1 MKKNITAKKC
11 MKTEKASTEEK
22 IKKAARKLFTKNG
35 FDAVKTRDIAAE
47 AGINLALLNYYF
59 RSKDALIQ
67 RCLEV
72 TLHNAFDFEDFEALP
87 GDTPQEW
94 CAAIINDLIVGG
106 LNYPGLARFHFYEV
120 LANGKYDSLAVEK
133 LNEFVGNLVRN
144 LLSRK
149 LDMDEMHLQY
159 ACMQMTSVMMMGILA
174 PRLFEQQFGLNLT
187 DETMRKAYVDAL
199 VSKILA

>member
-1 MKKNITAKKC
+1 MNQSPT
-11 MKTEKASTEEK
+11 TEEK
-22 IKKAARKLFTKNG
+22 IISAAIVCIEKYGVQGTTNRK
-35 FDAVKTRDIAAE
+35 IAQE
-47 AGINLALLNYYF
+47 AGVNNAAINYYF

-72 TLHNAFDFEDFEALP
+72 TLHNAFDFEDFETLP

-144 LLSRK
+144 LLSK
-149 LDMDEMHLQY
+149 NLDIDETQLQF

-174 PRLFEQQFGLNLT
+174 PQLFAQQFGLDLSNK
-187 DETMRKAYVDAL
+187 DMRKAYVDSM
-199 VSKILA
+199 VRKILV

>member
-1 MKKNITAKKC
+1 MNQSPT
-11 MKTEKASTEEK
+11 TEEK
-22 IKKAARKLFTKNG
+22 IISAAIVCIDKYGIQGATNRK
-35 FDAVKTRDIAAE
+35 IAQE
-47 AGINLALLNYYF
+47 AGVNNAAINYYF

-149 LDMDEMHLQY
+149 LDMDEVQLQY
-159 ACMQMTSVMMMGILA
+159 ACMQMTSVMMMSILA
-174 PRLFEQQFGLNLT
+174 PRLFEQQFGLNVA
-187 DETMRKAYVDAL
+187 DEAMCKAYVDAL

>member
-1 MKKNITAKKC
+1 MNESPT
-11 MKTEKASTEEK
+11 TEEK
-22 IKKAARKLFTKNG
+22 VISAAIICIEKYGVQGATNRK
-35 FDAVKTRDIAAE
+35 IAQE
-47 AGINLALLNYYF
+47 AGVNNAAINYYF
-59 RSKDALIQ
+59 RSKDTLIQ

-72 TLHNAFDFEDFEALP
+72 TLHNAFDFEDFESLP

-94 CAAIINDLIVGG
+94 CAAIINDLIDGG

-144 LLSRK
+144 LLSRH
-149 LDMDEMHLQY
+149 LNMDEKQLQF

-174 PRLFEQQFGLNLT
+174 PQLFAQQFGLDLS
-187 DETMRKAYVDAL
+187 DADMRKAYVEAM
-199 VSKILA
+199 VTKILA